1 MKIAL
6 IGSPGS
12 GKSTFAKALTK
23 QTNWPVLS
31 LDYYWH
37 QMDYSDA
44 AREKLLQIQL
54 TFMAQHDDWIIDGN
68 YSHTMAP
75 RLAQAD
81 LTIWMQIAPVIAVR
95 RVLSRS
101 LQDRRNGHNRP
112 EMAPNFEEHFDRDYW
127 DFLKFI
133 WHYPQSHDQ
142 YVRELH
148 QKVAPNKPLLL
159 LHQADKERV
168 LQQLVTHPAD
178 LLTKLTKL

>member
-12 GKSTFAKALTK
+12 GKSTFAKALAK

-44 AREKLLQIQL
+44 ARAKLLQIQ
-54 TFMAQHDDWIIDGN
+54 TDFMAQHDNWVIDGN
-68 YSHTMAP
+68 YSQTMAP
-75 RLAQAD
+75 RMAQAD
-81 LTIWMQIAPVIAVR
+81 LTIWFQVSRTVAIKRVIG
-95 RVLSRS
+95 RS
-101 LQDRRNGHNRP
+101 LQVRHNGHNRP

-133 WHYPQSHDQ
+133 WHYPQTHNQ
-142 YVRELH
+142 YVRDLH
-148 QKVAPNKPLLL
+148 QKIAPNQPLLL
-159 LHQADKERV
+159 LHQADKARV
-168 LQQLVTHPAD
+168 LQQLVTAPEA
-178 LLTKLTKL
+178 LLNRLREP